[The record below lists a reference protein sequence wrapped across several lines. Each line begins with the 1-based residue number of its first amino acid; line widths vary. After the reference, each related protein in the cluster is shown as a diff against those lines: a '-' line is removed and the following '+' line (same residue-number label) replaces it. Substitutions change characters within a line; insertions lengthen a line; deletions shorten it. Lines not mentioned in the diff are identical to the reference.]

1 MTEGLRRLREGDRE
15 ALDDL
20 LPLLYS
26 QLRALAQSKL
36 RMERAD
42 HTLSASGLVHEAY
55 VRLLQQ
61 HQLNA
66 EDRLQFLGIASNTM
80 RRVLVDWARS
90 KKRLKR
96 GGNVVHL
103 NLEDLNRELGFEQ
116 ADEIV
121 VLDEAL
127 DRLRDVSER
136 GAQVVEHRFFAG
148 LSVEE
153 TATLLD
159 VSTKTVQR
167 DWTMAKAWLRK
178 EMATGA

>member
-1 MTEGLRRLREGDRE
+1 MRRLREGDRE
-15 ALDDL
+15 ALDEL

-61 HQLNA
+61 QQLNA

-90 KKRLKR
+90 KGRLKR
-96 GGNVVHL
+96 GGDVIHL

-127 DRLRDVSER
+127 DRLRVVSER

-178 EMATGA
+178 EMAPAP